1 MRTGG
6 FPCRLEGCLRT
17 FQVLDQRSM
26 DCLRAASAARTD
38 RELHMT
44 VPVFGDLVVR
54 PGRARGAQAV
64 HGALIEHL
72 ERTQAAFESAREPTC
87 PHGPSSCRPR
97 PRYE

>member
-38 RELHMT
+38 HEVAEHGYRHVQLADEPLHISIRI
-44 VPVFGDLVVR
+44 R
-54 PGRARGAQAV
+54 PKRGGV
-64 HGALIEHL
+64 
-72 ERTQAAFESAREPTC
+72 
-87 PHGPSSCRPR
+87 
-97 PRYE
+97 